1 MPSVP
6 TVLLCCATFG
16 LAGGGDKPRLVSLHT
31 LVTGPRLS
39 SGTPVCVRGTVTYAD
54 NVAGF
59 LYLQDRDAGIRV
71 DIRGAGLRLAYG
83 QPFEICALAGP
94 KERTLSLV
102 QPRATSLGAPGPLP
116 RAIPITAADLGSER
130 LDGMWVELRGVVR
143 GAYIERTASLSLDI
157 DVDGSRL
164 RAHVQQFEA
173 MPFRDLVDSQVRFRG
188 VLTSSPDLDGRRIAV
203 QTWTPAFQYFDIEV
217 PAPKIE
223 TLPTLS
229 IDQVRHA
236 AAGRHRVVLRG
247 DASALGDGPGLRLTD
262 STGQAEVHTA
272 PAEPVCAGANVMV
285 AGFPS
290 VRAGKL
296 VIEDALVRP
305 GASPRGRKP
314 PLLTTVAEVHN
325 LPAEEAGEGYPLRLH
340 ATVTYYDPYWR
351 TLFVQDRTAGIYVDL
366 RGKPAIELR
375 SGQRVRVDGVSAA
388 GDFAPTVREARIA
401 VLGAGS
407 MPAPDAPGID
417 ELLGGHY
424 DSRWVE
430 VSGVVQAVSQQG
442 LHGVLEMVEG
452 THQFRV
458 HILEPPSNL
467 ADLVDARVRVR
478 GVCNAL
484 FNQTR
489 QIMGIELTSPGKDYV
504 VPLEPGASDPFALPA
519 RSPGA
524 LMLYSPEPSG
534 HRVHV
539 RGVVT
544 LRQMS
549 GPIYIE
555 DATGAAQVRPVEPVR
570 AGPGDVVDAVG
581 YATNGRLA
589 PVLDRAEVRL
599 APSRAQLQP
608 ARLTAAEAMEGE
620 YDSRLVEIDALVI
633 DHLTTATE
641 QVLDLQSG
649 NATFRAYLDQALGQ
663 LSWPRN
669 GARVRVTGVCSVQV
683 AEAGIRVMPTGF
695 RLYLRSAADVAI
707 LRNAPWWTTR
717 TGSQVIAV
725 MALSSLV
732 TMAWVFV
739 LRRRVRRQTVVI
751 GKKLQEEETLK
762 ERAQAANRAKS
773 EFVANMSH
781 EIRTPM
787 NGILGMLNLALKTGS
802 EEDRRAC
809 LDDALFSAHS
819 LMDLLNDVLDLSR
832 VEAGRMDLENVSFS
846 LPRIL
851 QEAARTIAP
860 RAAEKK
866 LAVTVRCEPGV
877 AEWVHGDPMRL
888 RQVLVNLLGNAVKFT
903 AEGEI
908 ALSAAPLDRAVEF
921 TVRDTGIGVA
931 PEKLG
936 LIFEPFR
943 QADGSTTRRFGG
955 SGLGLAICAQL
966 VRMMGG
972 RIWVESEPGRGSAFH
987 FTVPFETAKAADVPE
1002 RVHAADEAP
1011 PPASAPLRILLV
1023 EDNRINRK
1031 IATRLLEGEGHRVVA
1046 AENGKQGVERFGE
1059 GGFDLI
1065 LMDVQ
1070 MPEMDGWEATRAI
1083 RELEAGS
1090 GRHIPILA
1098 MTAHAMKGDREKCL
1112 EAGMDG
1118 YVSKPVAVADL
1129 RLAIAEV
1136 ASGAVRAPDRGG
1148 PAPRCG

>member
-1 MPSVP
+1 M
-6 TVLLCCATFG
+6 LG
-16 LAGGGDKPRLVSLHT
+16 LAGDGAKPRSMSLHALVS
-31 LVTGPRLS
+31 GPRLA

-54 NVAGF
+54 NIVGF
-59 LYLQDRDAGIRV
+59 LYLQDGDAGIRV
-71 DIRGAGLRLAYG
+71 DIRGAGLNLSYG
-83 QPFEICALAGP
+83 QPFEICAFAGP

-116 RAIPITAADLGSER
+116 RPIPATAADLVSDR

-143 GAYIERTASLSLDI
+143 AAFIERTARLGLDI
-157 DVDGSRL
+157 DVGGSRL
-164 RAHVQQFEA
+164 RAHVQGFEA
-173 MPFRDLVDSQVRFRG
+173 LPYRDLVDAQVRFRG

-203 QTWTPAFQYFDIEV
+203 QTWTPAFRDFDIEI
-217 PAPKIE
+217 PAPKIG
-223 TLPTLS
+223 TLPNLS
-229 IDQVRHA
+229 IDQVRRA
-236 AAGRHRVVLRG
+236 AAGRPGRHRVVLRG

-262 STGQAEVHTA
+262 ATGQAEVHAAT
-272 PAEPVCAGANVMV
+272 AEPVYTGANVV
-285 AGFPS
+285 VTGFPL

-296 VIEDALVRP
+296 VLEDAIVRP
-305 GASPRGRKP
+305 GASAHGRGPR
-314 PLLTTVAEVHN
+314 LLTTVAAVHD
-325 LPAEEAGEGYPLRLH
+325 LPPEEAGAGLPVRLH

-375 SGQRVRVDGVSAA
+375 SGQQVEVDGASAA

-401 VLGAGS
+401 VLGPGT

-417 ELLGGHY
+417 GLLGGHY
-424 DSRWVE
+424 DGRWVE
-430 VSGVVQAVSQQG
+430 VSGVVQAVSLQG

-467 ADLVDARVRVR
+467 ADLIDARVRVR

-484 FNQTR
+484 FNQKR
-489 QIMGIELTSPGKDYV
+489 QIFGIELTSPGRNYV
-504 VPLEPGASDPFALPA
+504 VPLERGAGDPFALPA

-524 LMLYSPEPSG
+524 LMLYSPGPSG

-549 GPIYIE
+549 GLVYIE
-555 DATGAAQVRPVEPVR
+555 DATGAAQVRQVVPARIE
-570 AGPGDVVDAVG
+570 PGDVVDAVG
-581 YATNGRLA
+581 YATSGQLA

-599 APSRAQLQP
+599 APTHAHLEP
-608 ARLTAAEAMEGE
+608 TRLPAAEAMEGQ
-620 YDSRLVEIDALVI
+620 YDSRLLEIDALVI

-649 NATFRAYLDQALGQ
+649 NTTFRTYLDQALGH

-683 AEAGIRVMPTGF
+683 AEDAPRDVPEAF
-695 RLYLRSAADVAI
+695 RLHMRSAQDLTV
-707 LRNAPWWTTR
+707 LRDAPWWTTR

-725 MALSSLV
+725 MALSSVV
-732 TMAWVFV
+732 TLAWVFV
-739 LRRRVRRQTVVI
+739 LRRRVRRQTAVI
-751 GKKLQEEETLK
+751 GRKLLEEEALK
-762 ERAQAANRAKS
+762 DSAQAASRAKS

-787 NGILGMLNLALKTGS
+787 NGILGMLNLALKTDS
-802 EEDRRAC
+802 TTDQRAC
-809 LDDALFSAHS
+809 LDDALTSAHS

-832 VEAGRMDLENVSFS
+832 VEAGRMDLEEVPFS
-846 LPRIL
+846 LQRIL
-851 QEAARTIAP
+851 QEAARNIGP
-860 RAAEKK
+860 KAAEKN
-866 LAVTVRCEPGV
+866 LAVTVNCQPGV
-877 AEWVHGDPMRL
+877 PDWVRGDPTRL

-903 AEGEI
+903 AAGEI
-908 ALSAAPLDRAVEF
+908 SLTAATLDGGVEF
-921 TVRDTGIGVA
+921 SVRDSGIGIA

-943 QADGSTTRRFGG
+943 QADGSTTRRYGG

-972 RIWVESEPGRGSAFH
+972 RIWVESEPGHGSVFH
-987 FTVPFETAKAADVPE
+987 FTVPFAAAGAGDAPQGARPASE
-1002 RVHAADEAP
+1002 PTAP
-1011 PPASAPLRILLV
+1011 PTPALRILLV

-1031 IATRLLEGEGHRVVA
+1031 IATRLLEGEGHRIVG
-1046 AENGKQGVERFGE
+1046 AENGREGLERYRE
-1059 GGFDLI
+1059 GGFDLL

-1070 MPEMDGWEATRAI
+1070 MPEMDGFEATRAI
-1083 RELEAGS
+1083 RDLEAGS
-1090 GRHIPILA
+1090 GRRTPIIA

-1118 YVSKPVAVADL
+1118 YVSKPVVIADL
-1129 RLAIAEV
+1129 RQAIREV
-1136 ASGAVRAPDRGG
+1136 MG
-1148 PAPRCG
+1148 PTALTEPRP

>member
-1 MPSVP
+1 M
-6 TVLLCCATFG
+6 LG
-16 LAGGGDKPRLVSLHT
+16 LAGGGGKPGLVSLHT
-31 LVTGPRLS
+31 LVAGPRLAS
-39 SGTPVCVRGTVTYAD
+39 RTSVCVRGTVTYAD
-54 NVAGF
+54 NIAGF
-59 LYLQDRDAGIRV
+59 LYLQDGDAGIRV
-71 DIRGAGLRLAYG
+71 DIRGAGLTLSYG

-116 RAIPITAADLGSER
+116 RAIPATAADLVSDG

-143 GAYIERTASLSLDI
+143 AAYIERTAHLGLDI
-157 DVDGSRL
+157 DVGGLRL

-173 MPFRDLVDSQVRFRG
+173 LPYRDLVDSQVRFRG

-203 QTWTPAFQYFDIEV
+203 QTWTPAFQYFDIEI
-217 PAPKIE
+217 PAPKIG
-223 TLPTLS
+223 TVPTLS
-229 IDQVRHA
+229 IDQVWHS
-236 AAGRHRVVLRG
+236 AGRHRVVLRG
-247 DASALGDGPGLRLTD
+247 DASALGDGPGFRLTD
-262 STGQAEVHTA
+262 GTGQAEVHTA
-272 PAEPVCAGANVMV
+272 PAEPVYTGANVTV
-285 AGFPS
+285 TGFPL
-290 VRAGKL
+290 VRADKL
-296 VIEDALVRP
+296 VIEDAIVRP
-305 GASPRGRKP
+305 GASPRGRRP
-314 PLLTTVAEVHN
+314 PLLTTVAEVHD
-325 LPAEEAGEGYPLRLH
+325 LPPEEAGAGYPVRLH

-351 TLFVQDRTAGIYVDL
+351 TLFVEDRTAGIYVDL
-366 RGKPAIELR
+366 RGKPAITLK
-375 SGQRVRVDGVSAA
+375 SGQRVQVDGVSAT

-401 VLGAGS
+401 VLGAGT
-407 MPAPDAPGID
+407 MPEPDAPGID
-417 ELLGGHY
+417 GLLGGHY

-478 GVCNAL
+478 GVCNTL

-489 QIMGIELTSPGKDYV
+489 QIFGIELTSPGRNYV
-504 VPLEPGASDPFALPA
+504 VPLEQGVGDPFASPA

-549 GPIYIE
+549 GLIYIE
-555 DATGAAQVRPVEPVR
+555 DAAGAAQVRLVVPGRVE
-570 AGPGDVVDAVG
+570 PGDVVDAVG
-581 YATNGRLA
+581 YATNGQLA

-599 APSRAQLQP
+599 APSRAQLRP
-608 ARLTAAEAMEGE
+608 TRLTAAEAMEGQ

-649 NATFRAYLDQALGQ
+649 NTTFRTYLDQALGH

-683 AEAGIRVMPTGF
+683 EEAGVRATPTGF
-695 RLYLRSAADVAI
+695 RLYMRSAADMAV
-707 LRNAPWWTTR
+707 LRDAPWWTTR

-732 TMAWVFV
+732 TMGWVFV

-751 GKKLQEEETLK
+751 GKKLQEEATLK
-762 ERAQAANRAKS
+762 ERAQAASRAKS

-787 NGILGMLNLALKTGS
+787 NGILGMLNLALRTDS
-802 EEDRRAC
+802 AEDQRAC
-809 LDDALFSAHS
+809 LDDALTSAHS

-832 VEAGRMDLENVSFS
+832 VEAGRMDLEKVSFS

-866 LAVTVRCEPGV
+866 LVVKVHSEAGV
-877 AEWVHGDPMRL
+877 AEWVRGDPMRL

-903 AEGEI
+903 AKGEI
-908 ALSAAPLDRAVEF
+908 SLSAAPLERGMEF
-921 TVRDTGIGVA
+921 VVRDSGIGIA

-987 FTVPFETAKAADVPE
+987 FTVLFETGKADIPDSARAADQ
-1002 RVHAADEAP
+1002 AP

-1023 EDNRINRK
+1023 EDNRINQK
-1031 IATRLLEGEGHRVVA
+1031 IAMRLLEGEGHRVVA
-1046 AENGKQGVERFGE
+1046 SENGKQGVERFRE

-1083 RELEAGS
+1083 REIEAGS

-1118 YVSKPVAVADL
+1118 YVSKPVVVADL
-1129 RLAIAEV
+1129 RQAIQDA
-1136 ASGAVRAPDRGG
+1136 AKGAVRAPE
-1148 PAPRCG
+1148 